1 MIIDRVFQA
10 TRLAGMVWSLSLPLI
25 RRLRRPR
32 MRARAAWLGICALL
46 LQQLALVAYACPLE
60 APAESARV
68 MTGCEGMT
76 TLDPDAPALCHQHCQ
91 RDHVAAPDIKSP
103 QVAPLALPP
112 PLFDLGEARLP
123 PAPAQHYRD
132 VPVCQSDPPPAQ
144 RFCSLQI

>member
-1 MIIDRVFQA
+1 MAWFP
-10 TRLAGMVWSLSLPLI
+10 SLPLI

-32 MRARAAWLGICALL
+32 VRARMAWLGVWALL

-60 APAESARV
+60 APVEPARV
-68 MTGCEGMT
+68 MAGCEGMT

-103 QVAPLALPP
+103 QVPSLAAAP
-112 PLFDLGEARLP
+112 PLFGVIEAQLP

-132 VPVCQSDPPPAQ
+132 IPVCQSDPPPAQ